1 MRKFLENVRVLIGS
15 LVLLCLLLYIL
26 NLGSISL
33 RSKHEALY
41 AEVAREM
48 LVDGHWIIPHF
59 DGAVYTEKPPL
70 YFWMVA
76 LCSTLSGDVNE
87 FTARLPAALCAMGTV
102 IVTFFLG
109 KRLFNARVA
118 FLGALILASCLLF
131 VVYGRRAR
139 LDTAFTFFISF
150 SLLSFYFGYTSNKK
164 TYYSLLFWFL
174 IALAVL
180 TKGLFALF
188 LALVPIALY
197 LFWKDD
203 LKMLIER
210 RFLCGGSAFI
220 LIITA
225 WLLPA
230 YLQEGSDYIKQFV
243 FVNSGLSYV
252 IPRMG
257 TEHHH
262 TLYTVG
268 YLFLGLV
275 PWSIFLI
282 AFFYRFF
289 SKRLWKENRGLL
301 FPSVWFFGMLFIFIL
316 IGDKRSTYLMP
327 LYPPAALLIATWWD
341 DLLGASSPNVQSSW
355 LLKGLGC
362 SLVIMLGVE
371 IVWACKGISFKE
383 TIFIAFTIFL
393 IFGLGSL
400 LLYSQRFKE
409 LFIFLVLIAVST
421 GVSYNQIFLPKE
433 KKSVLRRGFYKELN
447 LTLGECNALAT
458 YGDIRRAVFFYSKVH
473 PKRVDSVSELKEF
486 FHTREKAYCLMKA
499 KDYSK
504 LASQVTMHTVK
515 EFPREGLLLVSN

>member
-1 MRKFLENVRVLIGS
+1 M
-15 LVLLCLLLYIL
+15 LLCLLLYIL

-59 DGAVYTEKPPL
+59 DGAIYTEKPPL

-76 LCSTLSGDVNE
+76 LCSTLGSDVNE
-87 FTARLPAALCAMGTV
+87 FTARLPSALCAMGTV
-102 IVTFFLG
+102 IVTFLLG

-139 LDTAFTFFISF
+139 LDTTFTFFISS
-150 SLLSFYFGYTSNKK
+150 SLLAFYSGYTSNKK
-164 TYYSLLFWFL
+164 TYYFLFFWFL

-188 LALVPIALY
+188 LTVVPIAFY
-197 LFWKDD
+197 LFLNHD

-225 WLLPA
+225 WLVPA
-230 YLQEGSDYIKQFV
+230 YVQEGSDYIKQFV
-243 FVNSGLSYV
+243 FVNSGLSY
-252 IPRMG
+252 ITPL
-257 TEHHH
+257 TETKHHH

-268 YLFLGLV
+268 YLFLGMV

-282 AFFYRFF
+282 VFFYRFF
-289 SKRLWKENRGLL
+289 LKKVWRENRQLL
-301 FPSVWFFGMLFIFIL
+301 FPSVWFFGMLFIFL
-316 IGDKRSTYLMP
+316 LLGNKRSAYLLP

-341 DLLGASSPNVQSSW
+341 DLIEASPNIPSSW

-371 IVWACKGISFKE
+371 IVWACRGISSKE
-383 TIFIAFTIFL
+383 IIVIAFTIFL
-393 IFGLGSL
+393 IFGLGSF
-400 LLYSQRFKE
+400 LLYSQRPKE

-433 KKSVLRRGFYKELN
+433 KKSVLRRGFYNELN
-447 LTLGECNALAT
+447 LTLGQCNVLAT
-458 YGDIRRAVFFYSKVH
+458 YGDIRRDVFFYSKVH
-473 PKRVDSVSELKEF
+473 PKRVDSVNELKEF
-486 FHTREKAYCLMKA
+486 FHTGEKAYCLMTA
-499 KDYSK
+499 KDYSM
-504 LASQVTMHTVK
+504 LASQVTMHTAK